1 MEDQDGTV
9 NIPQYVNDP
18 TRNAVPPQEH
28 FDIAPVVAQQFECQD
43 EMDIVIVHVGFYMK
57 THV

>member
-43 EMDIVIVHVGFYMK
+43 ESPLIL
-57 THV
+57 